1 MMMMVLMMK
10 DEDYD
15 YCFREKDRAN
25 FKPIAAKI
33 MMMMM
38 VLMMVLMMKRRRI
51 KIIAQEKGPCQL
63 SSSCYNGAK
72 KLLQVRSH
80 TAELF

>member
-1 MMMMVLMMK
+1 MIIAQGKGLCQLSSNSCNKIMMMMVL
-10 DEDYD
+10 
-15 YCFREKDRAN
+15 
-25 FKPIAAKI
+25 I
-33 MMMMM
+33 MMM
-38 VLMMVLMMKRRRI
+38 RRRI

>member
-1 MMMMVLMMK
+1 MLRKKDRANFKSIAAKIVMMMVLMM
-10 DEDYD
+10 
-15 YCFREKDRAN
+15 A
-25 FKPIAAKI
+25 
-33 MMMMM
+33 
-38 VLMMVLMMKRRRI
+38 LMMKRRRI
-51 KIIAQEKGPCQL
+51 KIIAQGKGPCQL

>member
-1 MMMMVLMMK
+1 ML
-10 DEDYD
+10 
-15 YCFREKDRAN
+15 REKDVTN

-33 MMMMM
+33 MMMM
-38 VLMMVLMMKRRRI
+38 VLMMMMMMKRRMRI
-51 KIIAQEKGPCQL
+51 MIIAQEKGPCQL

>member
-1 MMMMVLMMK
+1 ML
-10 DEDYD
+10 
-15 YCFREKDRAN
+15 REKDVAN

-33 MMMMM
+33 MMMM
-38 VLMMVLMMKRRRI
+38 VLMMMMRRRI

>member
-1 MMMMVLMMK
+1 MINAQGK
-10 DEDYD
+10 DV
-15 YCFREKDRAN
+15 AN

-33 MMMMM
+33 MMMM
-38 VLMMVLMMKRRRI
+38 VLMMMMRRRI